1 MNTVAL
7 SYITYLYT
15 AHYVVVS
22 YILLLIVILL
32 CSQLYVYIYI
42 HATALYYCSL
52 TLDTYLNMQEI
63 RINLH
68 TEGISN

>member
-1 MNTVAL
+1 VSCGVNIWCFTSILVPYWLKGFRTMNTVAL

-32 CSQLYVYIYI
+32 CS
-42 HATALYYCSL
+42 
-52 TLDTYLNMQEI
+52 
-63 RINLH
+63 
-68 TEGISN
+68 

>member
-1 MNTVAL
+1 MSCGVNIWCFTSILVPYWLKGFRTMNTVAL

-32 CSQLYVYIYI
+32 CS
-42 HATALYYCSL
+42 
-52 TLDTYLNMQEI
+52 
-63 RINLH
+63 
-68 TEGISN
+68 